1 MSFLNNEI
9 LVLKL
14 IFLLLSAD
22 DWIEDTFDD
31 DSDKDALQIVD
42 DHGSDP
48 EESDDEN
55 GLAGYNNLQRSNSA
69 SSNLVNDAITY
80 LIS

>member
-1 MSFLNNEI
+1 
-9 LVLKL
+9 
-14 IFLLLSAD
+14 LLSAD

-42 DHGSDP
+42 DRGSDP

-80 LIS
+80 LRS